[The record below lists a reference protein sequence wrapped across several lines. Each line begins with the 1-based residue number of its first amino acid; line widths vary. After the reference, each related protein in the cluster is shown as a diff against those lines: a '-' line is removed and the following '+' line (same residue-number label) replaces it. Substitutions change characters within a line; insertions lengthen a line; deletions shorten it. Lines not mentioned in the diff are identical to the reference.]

1 MLSPQVVAH
10 VLLCLQAKQIADMRI
25 LLKDSAEREQELIQE
40 REELQK
46 KVSSYHAAVS
56 DFII

>member
-46 KVSSYHAAVS
+46 KVSCYYAAVS